1 METVNWAQWY
11 MTVILAL
18 GRLRREDYPGLH
30 SKTLSRGGEGKGE
43 GEIEREKGLLKG
55 HVL

>member
-1 METVNWAQWY
+1 MNWAQWY